1 MRTTLLSNR
10 VATLQRRR
18 LNMRCG
24 RSAQCD
30 TCRRKETILH
40 VVPLGQSLGNKFNP
54 NILEL
59 IAKDR
64 DITFFSPPVV
74 SLFSFSIIFVST
86 MERTDDLSL
95 QFNSMNL
102 EGAPPAENNGEPQ
115 QQSEFPQ
122 GGDGAQSSNCNLI
135 VNYLPH
141 DVDDN
146 ALRVRGRVSSGRY
159 VVVASYLLSC
169 VLLFVSSEHFPRV
182 RRNHHDEGGS

>member
-1 MRTTLLSNR
+1 
-10 VATLQRRR
+10 
-18 LNMRCG
+18 
-24 RSAQCD
+24 
-30 TCRRKETILH
+30 
-40 VVPLGQSLGNKFNP
+40 
-54 NILEL
+54 
-59 IAKDR
+59 
-64 DITFFSPPVV
+64 
-74 SLFSFSIIFVST
+74 

-169 VLLFVSSEHFPRV
+169 ALLFVSSEHFPRV

>member
-1 MRTTLLSNR
+1 
-10 VATLQRRR
+10 
-18 LNMRCG
+18 
-24 RSAQCD
+24 
-30 TCRRKETILH
+30 
-40 VVPLGQSLGNKFNP
+40 
-54 NILEL
+54 
-59 IAKDR
+59 
-64 DITFFSPPVV
+64 
-74 SLFSFSIIFVST
+74 

-159 VVVASYLLSC
+159 AVVTSYLLSC
-169 VLLFVSSEHFPRV
+169 ALLFVSLEHFPRV